1 MKIHVNDLLWKLDQ
15 VDHSLS
21 LLVTEG
27 EGVVDWKS
35 VPNSE
40 LEIIDEKVDMIKN
53 LVELLFTKFETYAHR

>member
-1 MKIHVNDLLWKLDQ
+1 MKIHINDLLWKLDQ

-21 LLVTEG
+21 LLVTES

-40 LEIIDEKVDMIKN
+40 LEIIDEKVDMIKS
-53 LVELLFTKFETYAHR
+53 LVDQLFTKFDTYEHR